1 MISYFASVAGR
12 GTTVIIIRYKHSVW
26 TKSVRQFLKWN
37 LSTAGKVISKVF
49 LLLHNNAQSCGY
61 DTKIWTSP
69 YAIALQIKLILST
82 FCILNRASDSCG
94 FGAAEGSEGAM
105 FCDAISLPKQR
116 VRISEP
122 VLSSWLPAMVF
133 CILPS
138 VLRRG
143 LIGVCLGIDDSLLI
157 PRLVRAIDV
166 VGNAMLTAFP
176 SSYR

>member
-12 GTTVIIIRYKHSVW
+12 DTTVIIIRYKHSVR

-82 FCILNRASDSCG
+82 FCILNRISNSCG
-94 FGAAEGSEGAM
+94 FGPAERSEDEIS
-105 FCDAISLPKQR
+105 FDAISLAKRR

-122 VLSSWLPAMVF
+122 IFPSWLPAMVF
-133 CILPS
+133 YILRF

-143 LIGVCLGIDDSLLI
+143 LTGFCLGIDDLLLI

-166 VGNAMLTAFP
+166 IGNAMLTAFP
-176 SSYR
+176 NTYG